1 MALTVGEVMTRDVE
15 TIEPDRTLT
24 EMDRLLVARG
34 ISGVPVV
41 EGDKLVGIVSQ
52 TDVIR
57 VLLAEQKKAQQVSG
71 FYSSPFPIPIP
82 ALERLAQD
90 SREIADRMTLLRVRE
105 VMTPEPRVVA
115 PSEPIERAARI
126 MADEG
131 YHRLPVVADKRLL
144 GIVTS
149 LDLVRLVGERGL
161 ADA

>member
-1 MALTVGEVMTRDVE
+1 MALTVGEVMTREVE

-57 VLLAEQKKAQQVSG
+57 VLLGEQTKAQEVSG

-90 SREIADRMTLLRVRE
+90 SREIADRMTRLRVRE
-105 VMTPEPRVVA
+105 VMTPEPQVVA
-115 PSEPIERAARI
+115 PSEPIERAAQI

-131 YHRLPVVADKRLL
+131 YHRLPVVADQRLL

-149 LDLVRLVGERGL
+149 LDLVRLVAERGL